1 MARNQATQRQR
12 TAQDPLLIGTF
23 DETAIRYLQGT
34 LGPTNQLVGRAD
46 TGLSSNGGFGG
57 GTYNHWFK
65 IRLLAPAW
73 IIVAKGP
80 PRPKYIQ
87 VSAYDLNRNP
97 IDGRGIFDA
106 DSISINNDG
115 TVFYPYVGHVMGA
128 QSDLYNN
135 FDPRR
140 LDKGDDRY
148 YPLEIGEYLICVSST
163 RNERLEYAVA
173 LVIEVADPTPVLLL
187 EDYSRLLFEDTPS
200 ESFILMDTTE
210 NYTGAE
216 DHEHSLTE
224 WQTAWRR
231 ERQDYV
237 PFPEVLVPLTTKP

>member
-1 MARNQATQRQR
+1 MARNQSTQRQR

-23 DETAIRYLQGT
+23 DETSIRYLTGT
-34 LGPTNQLVGRAD
+34 LGPTNQVVGRAD

-57 GTYNHWFK
+57 GAYNHWFK
-65 IRLLAPAW
+65 VKLDTPAW

-80 PRPKYIQ
+80 PRPKYIN

-97 IDGRGIFDA
+97 IEGRAIFDA
-106 DSISINNDG
+106 DSVAVNTDG
-115 TVFYPYVGHVMGA
+115 TIYHPYVGHVMSA
-128 QSDLYNN
+128 QSDLYNFYN
-135 FDPRR
+135 PLR

-148 YPLEIGEYLICVSST
+148 YPLNIGEYLLCISST
-163 RNERLEYAVA
+163 RNERLDYAVA
-173 LVIEVADPTPVLLL
+173 IVVEVADPTPVLLL

-200 ESFILMDTTE
+200 ESFVLCDTTT

-216 DHEHSLTE
+216 DHEHSLSE
-224 WQTAWRR
+224 WKTAWRR
-231 ERQDYV
+231 ERQDYE